1 MISTLRSQVGF
12 AAAVARARLRLSRL
26 ERAQQPTAGR
36 YASAARMA
44 ARAFISPTAFEQ
56 ARGRRS
62 GSGRWQGRVRR
73 GRSLRS
79 RPRNSVHRSVRP
91 RVRSAPGANVG
102 RDGCEVR
109 LCRSVGSDPSVR
121 VSRLSRLCSLLTCL
135 TCRRRPTGTRRGS
148 QLVHTPHADAHP
160 STRRIAHFH
169 RPGHRR
175 RSH

>member
-1 MISTLRSQVGF
+1 MAQSCICRLAASSSAQRQWRSLGARFITLHARCAGLHDLD
-12 AAAVARARLRLSRL
+12 VALPGRLRRGCSARPPPPLAS
-26 ERAQQPTAGR
+26 RAQQPTAGR

-91 RVRSAPGANVG
+91 RVRSAPG
-102 RDGCEVR
+102 
-109 LCRSVGSDPSVR
+109 VR
-121 VSRLSRLCSLLTCL
+121 VRTWVGMVVRFVCVEAWALIRVSVCPVCPA
-135 TCRRRPTGTRRGS
+135 CVP
-148 QLVHTPHADAHP
+148 
-160 STRRIAHFH
+160 F
-169 RPGHRR
+169 
-175 RSH
+175 